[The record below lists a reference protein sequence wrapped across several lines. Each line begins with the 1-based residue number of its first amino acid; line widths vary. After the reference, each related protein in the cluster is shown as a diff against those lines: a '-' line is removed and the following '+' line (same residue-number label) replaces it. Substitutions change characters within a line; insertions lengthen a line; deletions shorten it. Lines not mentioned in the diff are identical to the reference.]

1 MSDFW
6 FVCLFVSFLPS
17 VSAAFNGAVKNSCCI
32 FLMRFPL
39 SRIPQI
45 LMYSPTSFICI
56 WGSYQWKDTI
66 SERGSIH
73 LFSFSDTNVS
83 IVAAFL
89 SWACKFFT
97 GLFLKCWFSGYPVL
111 PCIFLGN
118 QVTVPCPI
126 YAPVSPF
133 PWSSLHWYLHVI
145 AVQSHQRLSV
155 ICTTNSGRQGIPWVM
170 WCVQAIW

>member
-1 MSDFW
+1 MSEFW
-6 FVCLFVSFLPS
+6 FVCLFVAFLPS

-39 SRIPQI
+39 SRISQI

-56 WGSYQWKDTI
+56 WGSYQWEDTI

-97 GLFLKCWFSGYPVL
+97 GLFLKCWFFWLSSPSMHL
-111 PCIFLGN
+111 PGKPGNRSLPHMCTCFSLPLIFSTL
-118 QVTVPCPI
+118 I
-126 YAPVSPF
+126 
-133 PWSSLHWYLHVI
+133 SSCYCSTKLSKAQCYLY
-145 AVQSHQRLSV
+145 
-155 ICTTNSGRQGIPWVM
+155 N
-170 WCVQAIW
+170 